1 MEFKEWLLLKESIEQ
16 NLEGWLGDIIRY
28 AKPQEKAVLDN
39 LSRGRNISIN
49 PPSVGAPYR
58 DHIVSVLKEKRLEDA
73 NWLAFS
79 LGYLSAKKFRR
90 EDLEMAVDVAKRLIS
105 SGELPKREIGT
116 KGWMITGRDIQER
129 VEEFIKTSQSLS
141 NRAQRK
147 LRKTGNTSTD
157 DERLIK
163 VVAEEGRKRLYLVA
177 AMNPDLQKDKE
188 LWNAE
193 LNARHRILCK
203 YGKETSWCTA
213 NADGSYHS
221 HYKFNNIYIVH
232 LEGKPTYQFVDCNDK
247 DNHQFMDESDNEV
260 TSLSVSM
267 NNFLSSHANIDC
279 YEMSQDG
286 FEDLEEYLSSTPKV
300 QENLNPYDVA
310 GFLLQK
316 KDDPMSVLKL
326 LGDNAGLAL
335 RINPESVA
343 NIIKATPKKKEL
355 MDFYLDGLDKVYDK
369 GEIASIILNNH
380 PDKESALKRI
390 VPVLNRNPGASY
402 SIMSNFINSLEGKA
416 RFSWP
421 PAKPSDKSD
430 EEMNRLM
437 DRGLEFTPENALSLA
452 KDKVAIAERL
462 GPKLNSVIGKSETKR
477 TESNTIYISKK
488 GLDSILNDAGK
499 DGKRLA
505 EVFLKHYTDLDMD
518 KVRTL
523 IRTLAPSFE
532 PTKPVIER
540 ILKEKDDSL
549 NDEVKANLHKALEK
563 GADWLWRI

>member
-1 MEFKEWLLLKESIEQ
+1 MEFKEWLLLKESIDQ
-16 NLEGWLGDIIRY
+16 NLEGWLRDIIKY
-28 AKPQEKAVLDN
+28 AKPQEKALLDN
-39 LSRGRNISIN
+39 LSRSRNISVD

-58 DHIVSVLKEKRLEDA
+58 DYIVEVLKEKRLEDA

-90 EDLEMAVDVAKRLIS
+90 EDLEMAVDVTKRLIS
-105 SGELPKREIGT
+105 SGELPKREIGA
-116 KGWMITGRDIQER
+116 KGWMITGRDIQGR

-163 VVAEEGRKRLYLVA
+163 LVAEEGRKRLYLVA
-177 AMNPDLQKDKE
+177 AMDPDLQNDKE
-188 LWNAE
+188 LWDAE

-213 NADGSYHS
+213 NADGSYHA

-232 LEGKPTYQFVDCNDK
+232 LEGKPVYQFVDCNDK

-260 TSLSVSM
+260 TSLSVGMS
-267 NNFLSSHANIDC
+267 NFLSSHANIDC

-300 QENLNPYDVA
+300 QENLSPYDVA
-310 GFLLQK
+310 GFLMQK
-316 KDDPMSVLKL
+316 IDDPMSVLKL

-335 RINPESVA
+335 RINPDYVEK
-343 NIIKATPKKKEL
+343 IINKTPKKTEL

-369 GEIASIILNNH
+369 GQIASIILDNH
-380 PDKESALKRI
+380 PDRESALKRI
-390 VPVLNRNPGASY
+390 IPVLNRNPGSSY
-402 SIMSNFINSLEGKA
+402 NIMSNFIKSLEGKSQ
-416 RFSWP
+416 FSWP
-421 PAKPSDKSD
+421 PAQPSEASDK
-430 EEMNRLM
+430 EMNRLM
-437 DRGLEFTPENALSLA
+437 DHGLEFDPEHAISLA

-462 GPKLNSVIGKSETKR
+462 GPKLNSIIGKSETKR
-477 TESNTIYISKK
+477 TQSNTLFVSKK
-488 GLDSILNDAGK
+488 GLDSILHDAGK

-505 EVFLKHYTDLDMD
+505 EVFFKHYTDLDMD
-518 KVRTL
+518 KARTL
-523 IRTLAPSFE
+523 ISALSPSFE
-532 PTKPVIER
+532 RRPAIER
-540 ILKEKDDSL
+540 ILKEKGDSL
-549 NDEVKANLHKALEK
+549 NDEVKTNLQKALEK
-563 GADWLWRI
+563 GADWLWRV